1 MIRRHRGVALI
12 SVMLILAVA
21 TTLAYQVATRHTLSI
36 AQSRQL
42 LDGSQVR
49 QYALGGEEYARQIL
63 YADWLDEET
72 RGNDTLL
79 ESWALGSGN
88 QADEPGR
95 SGGERQGQ
103 GRTIAGVGRS
113 ARRETAASTGRGNLR
128 KGAADA
134 PDATQE
140 TLGRAFAIENGSLAI
155 RIDDL
160 SARLNLN
167 AVVGDDGAEN
177 FARFRRLLDKLGMDA
192 SIADAW
198 HDWIDDD
205 QDIHG
210 TGAED
215 ADYLLREVP
224 RRAANQPA
232 THLSEL
238 LVVAAM
244 SMEQFELLRPHVAV
258 LPVDYLRVNVNTASA
273 TVLQALVPNFDPT
286 ETEMLTAEPR
296 EFESVETVVSEHAA
310 LAESVDVLAVTSEF
324 FRIRVRAEIED
335 SRSDLV
341 SVVHRNSS
349 SGALTLLSRNFGESF
364 DAGDEQALEEEAV
377 LQRVGGQGGM

>member
-1 MIRRHRGVALI
+1 MTRRHRGVALI

-72 RGNDTLL
+72 RANDTLL

-88 QADEPGR
+88 RTDAQGSD
-95 SGGERQGQ
+95 GGEQQGQ
-103 GRTIAGVGRS
+103 GRAAAGASRS
-113 ARRETAASTGRGNLR
+113 AARQTAPGVRRGNPR
-128 KGAADA
+128 KGEPDA
-134 PDATQE
+134 PDAGKE
-140 TLGRAFAIENGSLAI
+140 TLGRAFEIENGGLAI

-167 AVVGDDGAEN
+167 AVVGDDGAAN
-177 FARFRRLLDKLGMDA
+177 FARFKRLLDKLGMDA
-192 SIADAW
+192 VIADAR
-198 HDWIDDD
+198 HDWIDAD
-205 QDIHG
+205 QDIYG
-210 TGAED
+210 IGAED

-224 RRAANQPA
+224 MRAANQRA
-232 THLSEL
+232 VHISEL
-238 LVVAAM
+238 LVAAVM
-244 SMEQFELLRPHVAV
+244 PMQQFELLRPHVAV
-258 LPVDYLRVNVNTASA
+258 LPVDHLRVNVNTASA

-286 ETEMLTAEPR
+286 DVEMLIALPR
-296 EFESVETVVSEHAA
+296 EFESVETVVADHAA

-324 FRIRVRAEIED
+324 FRIRVRAEIDD

-341 SVVHRNSS
+341 SVVHRDPS
-349 SGALTLLSRNFGESF
+349 SGALTLLSRSFGESF
-364 DAGDEQALEEEAV
+364 NVGGEPDIEAAA
-377 LQRVGGQGGM
+377 LQRVGDQDGM